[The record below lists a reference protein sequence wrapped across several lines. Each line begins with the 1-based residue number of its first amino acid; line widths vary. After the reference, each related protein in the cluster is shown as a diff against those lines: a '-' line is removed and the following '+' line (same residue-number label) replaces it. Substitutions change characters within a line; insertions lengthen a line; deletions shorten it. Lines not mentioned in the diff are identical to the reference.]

1 MSRAALLLG
10 LVALSACNTV
20 PAYVTQPL
28 QMPEGGLGF
37 SVRGIAAYT
46 RDQTKTAEEVRKVL
60 EASCGGPVEV
70 TSIGFQDASSKAG
83 VPHLAYTA
91 TATCLE

>member
-1 MSRAALLLG
+1 MNSAALLLG

-28 QMPEGGLGF
+28 QTPEGKLGF
-37 SVRGIAAYT
+37 SVRGIASYT
-46 RDQTKTAEEVRKVL
+46 RDQTKAAEEVRRVL
-60 EASCGGPVEV
+60 ETSCGGPVDL

-91 TATCLE
+91 SATCLE